1 MTQAEREKAYGKAGA
16 EAIELGA
23 DPAQVVN
30 ARRGMAPAQMYGRE
44 VLITTEGT
52 TRRGVGYQAMRDHGQ
67 AGVGKDT
74 RAKGGPYFRAKSA
87 RLMPETIMQIAD
99 GPQDAMRLLRLYGYI
114 R

>member
-1 MTQAEREKAYGKAGA
+1 MMTQAERERAYGKAGA

-30 ARRGMAPAQMYGRE
+30 ARRGMAPAQLYGRE
-44 VLITTEGT
+44 VLITTEGM
-52 TRRGVGYQAMRDHGQ
+52 TRHGVGYRAMRDQAQ
-67 AGVGKDT
+67 AGAGRRGRT
-74 RAKGGPYFRAKSA
+74 A